1 MLAGLRS
8 FLATSFDKKEKEYKK
23 EREEKEEK
31 EKKKEKVKVYI
42 QNAADNQSKQES
54 RVDHQSQNQNATAS
68 KQSKQNKNGA
78 LGKKKINGSHSR
90 NLPCW
95 LVLLCLVCL
104 PAQAASSSTVSP
116 LACIGPSPLEGSP
129 DAIGGGGTA
138 MANESSCN
146 ESAALQFAQF
156 EDIVEWCGLGWVS
169 PQIIFCSLWGIYL
182 TACFT
187 MLQLGCP
194 RRKRRRGTRVIK
206 KVSPRI
212 KVARKPPYPRK
223 CRLVGK
229 MRKKHARLV
238 ARKKRHFLWFHR
250 RLFARKD
257 RFQRFLERQQQKQLF
272 KTTDN
277 FDKLNQT
284 SPEERFTSQKIQ
296 WIKNLPVQ
304 GGAAGAAAA
313 RRKAK
318 QRKQNNNMVRT
329 LIRSLKTCL
338 NHGNSLNSVL
348 GFLQQMVP
356 ETPKKRKKPK
366 PVKPVSDNEIK
377 FWKGYPYRVD
387 QNGWWTWVSNDHG
400 PKQHAPNKPANN
412 DARKPAVNPSPAKSP
427 QENNSTWIT
436 SLRLEDWDQ
445 DPRPKLISLPRIKQ
459 QLRNEQTV
467 DGNVTEI
474 WTYKEVEELSLLWK
488 SFDDPGP
495 LTALLF
501 GNAKDYPAVLHTRIS
516 TTRGNQ
522 GPQTEHVALLKISG
536 KRSPW
541 IPKSTKIAQDKL
553 PKIERTGIRI
563 CAPSE
568 FRSPYLPEGCT
579 QDTPVSVIQAL
590 ATATQGKVTDFTGGN
605 WTQETRA
612 GITQVIGFLKI
623 KPSLANH
630 LVTNSGKYGLFA
642 SKIGEPRVTQPRPFW
657 VNRHENEPPQSYH
670 QRVLQLQGTR
680 SQPILYRF
688 GKGHCLGFP
697 RKDDDQDLQKIKFI
711 TVSGIPRAWTPD
723 DVQAFLGDNEWK
735 NLESSH
741 KKDKIW
747 FVKGQPTS

>member
-1 MLAGLRS
+1 MTRR
-8 FLATSFDKKEKEYKK
+8 KKNIKK
-23 EREEKEEK
+23 KGKKKKKKKR
-31 EKKKEKVKVYI
+31 KKEKVKVYI

-104 PAQAASSSTVSP
+104 TAQAASSSTVSP

-194 RRKRRRGTRVIK
+194 RRKRRRGIRVIK

-284 SPEERFTSQKIQ
+284 SPRKGSLVKNFSGSKTSPFK
-296 WIKNLPVQ
+296 
-304 GGAAGAAAA
+304 GA
-313 RRKAK
+313 
-318 QRKQNNNMVRT
+318 
-329 LIRSLKTCL
+329 
-338 NHGNSLNSVL
+338 
-348 GFLQQMVP
+348 
-356 ETPKKRKKPK
+356 KP
-366 PVKPVSDNEIK
+366 
-377 FWKGYPYRVD
+377 
-387 QNGWWTWVSNDHG
+387 
-400 PKQHAPNKPANN
+400 
-412 DARKPAVNPSPAKSP
+412 
-427 QENNSTWIT
+427 
-436 SLRLEDWDQ
+436 
-445 DPRPKLISLPRIKQ
+445 
-459 QLRNEQTV
+459 
-467 DGNVTEI
+467 
-474 WTYKEVEELSLLWK
+474 
-488 SFDDPGP
+488 
-495 LTALLF
+495 
-501 GNAKDYPAVLHTRIS
+501 
-516 TTRGNQ
+516 
-522 GPQTEHVALLKISG
+522 
-536 KRSPW
+536 
-541 IPKSTKIAQDKL
+541 
-553 PKIERTGIRI
+553 
-563 CAPSE
+563 
-568 FRSPYLPEGCT
+568 
-579 QDTPVSVIQAL
+579 
-590 ATATQGKVTDFTGGN
+590 
-605 WTQETRA
+605 
-612 GITQVIGFLKI
+612 
-623 KPSLANH
+623 
-630 LVTNSGKYGLFA
+630 NSG
-642 SKIGEPRVTQPRPFW
+642 SKTTTW
-657 VNRHENEPPQSYH
+657 C
-670 QRVLQLQGTR
+670 VL
-680 SQPILYRF
+680 
-688 GKGHCLGFP
+688 
-697 RKDDDQDLQKIKFI
+697 
-711 TVSGIPRAWTPD
+711 
-723 DVQAFLGDNEWK
+723 
-735 NLESSH
+735 
-741 KKDKIW
+741 
-747 FVKGQPTS
+747 